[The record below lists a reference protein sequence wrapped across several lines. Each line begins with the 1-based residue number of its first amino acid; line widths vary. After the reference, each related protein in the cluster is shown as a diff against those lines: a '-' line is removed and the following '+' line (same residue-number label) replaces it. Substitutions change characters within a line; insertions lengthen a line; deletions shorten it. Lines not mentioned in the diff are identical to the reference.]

1 MRRLTNL
8 HDISKNRETSQAIPA
23 LVGLD
28 LGVRD
33 SMAISRS
40 LINGK
45 RETGRKDMPGEYQN
59 RVVLVTGGAYGIGR
73 AAAVGFAQRGAKVV
87 IADIDVRRGEETL
100 RRVKENGGEAIFVKT
115 DVSSEAD
122 VKALVNK
129 AVQTYGRLDCAFNN
143 AGIHKQFVSTVDFTA
158 ADWDEM
164 INVNLKSVWLCMKY
178 EIKQMLCQGKGAIVN
193 TSSAAGL
200 VGAPSNPAYPA
211 SKHGVVGITKSTALE
226 FARKGIRV
234 NCVCPGPTRTGM
246 NESLVATNPEIVKMM
261 DQKVPMGRI
270 GEPEEVAAAAIFLCS
285 DEASYI
291 TGHALPVDG
300 GIVAD

>member
-1 MRRLTNL
+1 MP
-8 HDISKNRETSQAIPA
+8 DEY
-23 LVGLD
+23 LD
-28 LGVRD
+28 
-33 SMAISRS
+33 
-40 LINGK
+40 K
-45 RETGRKDMPGEYQN
+45 
-59 RVVLVTGGAYGIGR
+59 VVLVTGGSYGIGR
-73 AAAVGFAQRGAKVV
+73 AAALGFARRGAKVA
-87 IADIDVRRGEETL
+87 IADIDVGRGEETL
-100 RRVKENGGEAIFVKT
+100 QRIKEAGGKAIFVKA

-122 VKALVNK
+122 VEALVK
-129 AVQTYGRLDCAFNN
+129 ETVETFGRLDCAFNN
-143 AGIHKQFVSTVDFTA
+143 AGIHKQFVSTVDFSA
-158 ADWDEM
+158 VDWDEM

-178 EIKQMLCQGKGAIVN
+178 EIRQMLKQGKGAIVN

-246 NESLVATNPEIVKMM
+246 NESLVATNPEMVKAM

>member
-1 MRRLTNL
+1 MF
-8 HDISKNRETSQAIPA
+8 PA
-23 LVGLD
+23 QNFPFIVEC
-28 LGVRD
+28 
-33 SMAISRS
+33 IYP
-40 LINGK
+40 K
-45 RETGRKDMPGEYQN
+45 REMALQGESKMPSEYQN
-59 RVVLVTGGAYGIGR
+59 KVVLVTGGSYGIGR
-73 AAAVGFAQRGAKVV
+73 AAAIGFAQRGAKVV
-87 IADIDVRRGEETL
+87 IADLDVKRGEETL
-100 RRVKENGGEAIFVKT
+100 RRIKEAGGDAIFVKT

-122 VKALVNK
+122 AKAMVEK
-129 AVQTYGRLDCAFNN
+129 TIQTYGKLDCAFNN
-143 AGIHKQFVSTVDFTA
+143 AGIHKQFVSTVDFTLK
-158 ADWDEM
+158 DWDEM

-178 EIKQMLCQGKGAIVN
+178 EIPQMLKQGKGAIVN

-211 SKHGVVGITKSTALE
+211 SKHGVVGLTKSTALE

-246 NESLVATNPEIVKMM
+246 NEELTATNPEMVKAM
-261 DQKVPMGRI
+261 DQRVPMGRI
-270 GEPEEVAAAAIFLCS
+270 GEPEEVAAAAIFLAS

>member
-1 MRRLTNL
+1 MP
-8 HDISKNRETSQAIPA
+8 DEY
-23 LVGLD
+23 
-28 LGVRD
+28 
-33 SMAISRS
+33 
-40 LINGK
+40 
-45 RETGRKDMPGEYQN
+45 KDK
-59 RVVLVTGGAYGIGR
+59 VVLVTGGSYGIGR
-73 AAAVGFAQRGAKVV
+73 AAAIGFARKGAKVS
-87 IADIDVRRGEETL
+87 IADLDVERGEETL
-100 RRVKENGGEAIFVKT
+100 RRIKEAGGEAIFVKT
-115 DVSSEAD
+115 DVSSEED
-122 VKALVNK
+122 VKALVEK
-129 AVQTYGRLDCAFNN
+129 TVRTYGKLDCAFNN
-143 AGIHKQFVSTVDFTA
+143 AGIHKQFVSTVDFSA
-158 ADWDEM
+158 EDWEEM

-178 EIKQMLCQGKGAIVN
+178 EIPQMLKQGKGSIVN

-246 NESLVATNPEIVKMM
+246 NEALAATSPEIVKAM

>member
-1 MRRLTNL
+1 MS
-8 HDISKNRETSQAIPA
+8 D
-23 LVGLD
+23 
-28 LGVRD
+28 
-33 SMAISRS
+33 
-40 LINGK
+40 
-45 RETGRKDMPGEYQN
+45 EYQGK
-59 RVVLVTGGAYGIGR
+59 VVLVTGGSYGIGR
-73 AAAVGFAQRGAKVV
+73 AAAIGFARRGARVS
-87 IADIDVRRGEETL
+87 IADVDVIRGEDTL
-100 RRVKENGGEAIFVKT
+100 QRIRDEGGEAIFVKA

-122 VKALVNK
+122 VKTMIGKTVE
-129 AVQTYGRLDCAFNN
+129 TYGRLDCAFNN
-143 AGIHKQFVSTVDFTA
+143 AGIHKQFVSTVDFTSE
-158 ADWDEM
+158 DWDEM

-178 EIKQMLCQGKGAIVN
+178 EIPQMLKQGKGAIVN

-211 SKHGVVGITKSTALE
+211 SKHGVVGLTKCTALE

-246 NESLVATNPEIVKMM
+246 NEALAAASPEIVKAM

>member
-1 MRRLTNL
+1 MHN
-8 HDISKNRETSQAIPA
+8 
-23 LVGLD
+23 
-28 LGVRD
+28 
-33 SMAISRS
+33 
-40 LINGK
+40 
-45 RETGRKDMPGEYQN
+45 EYQGK
-59 RVVLVTGGAYGIGR
+59 VVLVTGGAYGIGR
-73 AAAVGFAQRGAKVV
+73 AAAIGFAQRGAKVA
-87 IADIDVRRGEETL
+87 IADLDVKRGEETL
-100 RRVKENGGEAIFVKT
+100 RRIKEAGGDAIFVRT
-115 DVSSEAD
+115 DVSLEED
-122 VKALVNK
+122 VKVLVDK
-129 AVQTYGRLDCAFNN
+129 TIQAFGKLDCAFNN
-143 AGIHKQFVSTVDFTA
+143 AGIHKQFVSTVDFLMK
-158 ADWDEM
+158 DWEEM

-178 EIKQMLCQGKGAIVN
+178 EIPQMLKQGKGSIVN

-211 SKHGVVGITKSTALE
+211 SKHGVVGLTKSAALE

-246 NESLVATNPEIVKMM
+246 NEELTATNPEIVKAM

>member
-1 MRRLTNL
+1 MT
-8 HDISKNRETSQAIPA
+8 DEFK
-23 LVGLD
+23 
-28 LGVRD
+28 
-33 SMAISRS
+33 
-40 LINGK
+40 GK
-45 RETGRKDMPGEYQN
+45 
-59 RVVLVTGGAYGIGR
+59 VVLVTGGAYGIGR
-73 AAAVGFAQRGAKVV
+73 AAAIGFAAKGAKVS
-87 IADIDVRRGEETL
+87 IADINVERGSQTL
-100 RRVKENGGEAIFVKT
+100 QQIKKAGGEAIFIKT
-115 DVSSEAD
+115 DVSSEPE
-122 VKALVNK
+122 VKALVEK
-129 AVQTYGRLDCAFNN
+129 TVAKFGKLDCAFNN
-143 AGIHKQFVSTVDFTA
+143 AGIHKQFVSIVDFKSD
-158 ADWDEM
+158 DWEEM
-164 INVNLKSVWLCMKY
+164 ININLKSVWLCMKY
-178 EIKQMLCQGKGAIVN
+178 EIPQMLKQGKGAIVN

-246 NESLVATNPEIVKMM
+246 NEELTETNPEIVKAM

>member
-1 MRRLTNL
+1 
-8 HDISKNRETSQAIPA
+8 
-23 LVGLD
+23 
-28 LGVRD
+28 
-33 SMAISRS
+33 
-40 LINGK
+40 
-45 RETGRKDMPGEYQN
+45 MPDEYQGK
-59 RVVLVTGGAYGIGR
+59 VVLVTGGSYGIGR
-73 AAAVGFAQRGAKVV
+73 AAAIGFARRGAKVS
-87 IADIDVRRGEETL
+87 IADVDVRRGEDTL
-100 RRVKENGGEAIFVKT
+100 QRIKDDGGEAIFIKA

-122 VKALVNK
+122 VEAMVGKTVEAF
-129 AVQTYGRLDCAFNN
+129 GRLDCAFNN
-143 AGIHKQFVSTVDFTA
+143 AGIHKQFISTIDFTA
-158 ADWDEM
+158 EDWEEM

-178 EIKQMLCQGKGAIVN
+178 EIPQMLKQGKGAIVN

-211 SKHGVVGITKSTALE
+211 SKHGVVGLTKCTALE
-226 FARKGIRV
+226 FARKGIRI

-246 NESLVATNPEIVKMM
+246 NEALVATSPEIVKAM

>member
-1 MRRLTNL
+1 
-8 HDISKNRETSQAIPA
+8 
-23 LVGLD
+23 
-28 LGVRD
+28 
-33 SMAISRS
+33 
-40 LINGK
+40 
-45 RETGRKDMPGEYQN
+45 MPDEYQDK
-59 RVVLVTGGAYGIGR
+59 VVLVTGGAYGIGR
-73 AAAVGFAQRGAKVV
+73 AAAISFAKRGAKVV
-87 IADIDVRRGEETL
+87 IADIDANRGEETL
-100 RRVKENGGEAIFVKT
+100 QSVKESGGEAIFVKT
-115 DVSSEAD
+115 DVSSEED
-122 VKALVNK
+122 VKALVEE
-129 AVQTYGRLDCAFNN
+129 AVGTYGKLDCAFNN
-143 AGIHKQFVSTVDFTA
+143 AGIHKRFISTVDFTA

-178 EIKQMLCQGKGAIVN
+178 EIPQMLKQGKGAIVN

-211 SKHGVVGITKSTALE
+211 SKHGVVGLTKCTALE
-226 FARKGIRV
+226 FARKGIRI

-246 NESLVATNPEIVKMM
+246 NEELTATNPEIVKAM

>member
-1 MRRLTNL
+1 MNHNAQRVT
-8 HDISKNRETSQAIPA
+8 
-23 LVGLD
+23 G
-28 LGVRD
+28 
-33 SMAISRS
+33 
-40 LINGK
+40 NGQRGK
-45 RETGRKDMPGEYQN
+45 SDMPSEYQDK
-59 RVVLVTGGAYGIGR
+59 VVLVTGGAYGIGR
-73 AAAVGFAQRGAKVV
+73 AAAIGFAQRGAKVV
-87 IADIDVRRGEETL
+87 IADIDVQRGEETL
-100 RRVKENGGEAIFVKT
+100 RRVKGAGGDAIFVKT
-115 DVSSEAD
+115 DVSLESD
-122 VKALVNK
+122 VEVLVNK
-129 AVQTYGRLDCAFNN
+129 AVQTYGKLDCAFNN
-143 AGIHKQFVSTVDFTA
+143 AGIHKQFVSTIDFTE
-158 ADWDEM
+158 ADWNEM

-178 EIKQMLCQGKGAIVN
+178 EIRQMLKQGKGAIVN

-246 NESLVATNPEIVKMM
+246 NESLVATNPEMVKAM

>member
-1 MRRLTNL
+1 M
-8 HDISKNRETSQAIPA
+8 Q
-23 LVGLD
+23 
-28 LGVRD
+28 
-33 SMAISRS
+33 MAGAYE
-40 LINGK
+40 GK
-45 RETGRKDMPGEYQN
+45 
-59 RVVLVTGGAYGIGR
+59 VVIVTGGSYGIGR
-73 AAAVGFAQRGAKVV
+73 AAAIGFAQRGAKVA
-87 IADIDVRRGEETL
+87 IADLDVKRGEETL
-100 RRVKENGGEAIFVKT
+100 RRIKDAGGDAIFVKT

-122 VKALVNK
+122 VKALVEETVK
-129 AVQTYGRLDCAFNN
+129 TYGKLDCAFNN
-143 AGIHKQFVSTVDFTA
+143 AGIHKQFVSTIDFSA
-158 ADWDEM
+158 ADWEEM

-178 EIKQMLCQGKGAIVN
+178 EIPQMLKQGKGAIVN

-246 NESLVATNPEIVKMM
+246 NEALVATHPDIVRAM

>member
-1 MRRLTNL
+1 
-8 HDISKNRETSQAIPA
+8 
-23 LVGLD
+23 
-28 LGVRD
+28 
-33 SMAISRS
+33 
-40 LINGK
+40 
-45 RETGRKDMPGEYQN
+45 MPDEYQGK
-59 RVVLVTGGAYGIGR
+59 VVLVTGGSYGIGR
-73 AAAVGFAQRGAKVV
+73 AAAIDFAKRGAKVV
-87 IADIDVRRGEETL
+87 IADIDTVRGEETL
-100 RRVKENGGEAIFVKT
+100 EKIRVAGGKAIFVKT
-115 DVSSEAD
+115 DVSSEDD
-122 VKALVNK
+122 VKELIEKTVL
-129 AVQTYGRLDCAFNN
+129 TYGKLDCAFNN
-143 AGIHKQFVSTVDFTA
+143 AGIHKQFISTIDFTA
-158 ADWDEM
+158 EDWEEM

-178 EIKQMLCQGKGAIVN
+178 EIPQMLKQGKGAIVN

-246 NESLVATNPEIVKMM
+246 NEELTATNPEMVKAM

-300 GIVAD
+300 GIVVD

>member
-1 MRRLTNL
+1 MR
-8 HDISKNRETSQAIPA
+8 DGFQ
-23 LVGLD
+23 
-28 LGVRD
+28 
-33 SMAISRS
+33 
-40 LINGK
+40 GK
-45 RETGRKDMPGEYQN
+45 
-59 RVVLVTGGAYGIGR
+59 VVLVTGGAYGIGR
-73 AAAVGFAQRGAKVV
+73 AAAIGFAERGAKVV
-87 IADIDVRRGEETL
+87 VADIDASRGTETL
-100 RRVKENGGEAIFVKT
+100 QRIKSSGGEAIFVKT
-115 DVSSEAD
+115 DVSSEED
-122 VKALVNK
+122 VRALVDR
-129 AVQTYGRLDCAFNN
+129 VVETFGRLDCAFNN
-143 AGIHKQFVSTVDFTA
+143 AGIHKRFVSTVDFTEGE
-158 ADWDEM
+158 WEEM
-164 INVNLKSVWLCMKY
+164 IHVNLKSVWLCMKY
-178 EIKQMLCQGKGAIVN
+178 EIPQMLKQGKGAIVN
-193 TSSAAGL
+193 TSSVAGL

-246 NESLVATNPEIVKMM
+246 NEELTATNPEMVKAM

>member
-1 MRRLTNL
+1 
-8 HDISKNRETSQAIPA
+8 
-23 LVGLD
+23 
-28 LGVRD
+28 
-33 SMAISRS
+33 
-40 LINGK
+40 
-45 RETGRKDMPGEYQN
+45 MPDEYQGK
-59 RVVLVTGGAYGIGR
+59 VVLVTGGSYGIGR
-73 AAAVGFAQRGAKVV
+73 SAAMEFARRGAKVA
-87 IADIDVRRGEETL
+87 IADVDVERGEETL
-100 RRVKENGGEAIFVKT
+100 QRINKDGGEAIFIKT
-115 DVSSEAD
+115 DVSSEED
-122 VKALVNK
+122 VKAMIEKTVE
-129 AVQTYGRLDCAFNN
+129 TYGKLDCAFNN
-143 AGIHKQFVSTVDFTA
+143 AGIHKQFVSTVDFKA
-158 ADWDEM
+158 EDWDEM

-178 EIKQMLCQGKGAIVN
+178 EIPQMLKQGKGAIVN

-211 SKHGVVGITKSTALE
+211 SKHGVVGLTKCTALE

-246 NESLVATNPEIVKMM
+246 NEALVATSPEIVKAM

-291 TGHALPVDG
+291 TGHSLPVDG

>member
-1 MRRLTNL
+1 
-8 HDISKNRETSQAIPA
+8 
-23 LVGLD
+23 
-28 LGVRD
+28 
-33 SMAISRS
+33 
-40 LINGK
+40 
-45 RETGRKDMPGEYQN
+45 MPGEFEGK
-59 RVVLVTGGAYGIGR
+59 VVLVTGGAYGIGR
-73 AAAVGFAQRGAKVV
+73 AAAIGFAQKGAKVV

-100 RRVKENGGEAIFVKT
+100 RLVREAGGDAIFVKT
-115 DVSSEAD
+115 DVSSETEVA
-122 VKALVNK
+122 AMVNK
-129 AVQTYGRLDCAFNN
+129 AIETYGRLDCAFNN
-143 AGIHKQFVSTVDFTA
+143 AGIHKDFISTLDFTS
-158 ADWDEM
+158 ADWEEV

-178 EIKQMLCQGKGAIVN
+178 EIPQMLKQGRGAIVN

-211 SKHGVVGITKSTALE
+211 SKHGVVGLTKSTALE

-234 NCVCPGPTRTGM
+234 NCVCPGPIRTGM
-246 NESLVATNPEIVKMM
+246 NEALMAAHPEIVKAM

-270 GEPEEVAAAAIFLCS
+270 GEPEEVAAAAIWLCS

>member
-1 MRRLTNL
+1 MP
-8 HDISKNRETSQAIPA
+8 DEYKN
-23 LVGLD
+23 
-28 LGVRD
+28 
-33 SMAISRS
+33 
-40 LINGK
+40 K
-45 RETGRKDMPGEYQN
+45 
-59 RVVLVTGGAYGIGR
+59 VVLVTGGSYGIGR
-73 AAAVGFAQRGAKVV
+73 AAAIGFARKGAMVS
-87 IADIDVRRGEETL
+87 IADLDVERGEETL
-100 RRVKENGGEAIFVKT
+100 KRIKEAGGEAIFVKT
-115 DVSSEAD
+115 DVSLEED
-122 VKALVNK
+122 VKAMVEK
-129 AVQTYGRLDCAFNN
+129 TIQTYGKLDCAFNN
-143 AGIHKQFVSTVDFTA
+143 AGIHKQFVSTIDFSA
-158 ADWDEM
+158 EDWEEM

-178 EIKQMLCQGKGAIVN
+178 EIPQMLKQGKGSIVN

-246 NESLVATNPEIVKMM
+246 NEALAATSPEIVKAM